1 MKNNMPWIVLRSY
14 FLYLAATEQHAP
26 RNQAV
31 VAGSNVTLQCR
42 SNSNGN
48 YQWKRRQANGFEERT
63 LTYNHN
69 ISLNGDRI
77 TLNTTIDGQY
87 DLHITKAD
95 RFDSGIY
102 ICITEETYA
111 AGNGSSITQ
120 RYEAQ
125 LVILCKF

>member
-48 YQWKRRQANGFEERT
+48 YQWKRKQANGFEERT
-63 LTYNHN
+63 LTYNQN
-69 ISLNGDRI
+69 IISLNGDRI

-87 DLHITKAD
+87 DLHNYNES
-95 RFDSGIY
+95 R
-102 ICITEETYA
+102 
-111 AGNGSSITQ
+111 
-120 RYEAQ
+120 
-125 LVILCKF
+125 